1 MEKEHSGCGC
11 IIGLLV
17 AAWILM
23 VMFDENS
30 HFGAKYGT
38 LGEITYWTVIIIA
51 CIVIVGSWWLSRK

>member
-11 IIGLLV
+11 IIGLLIV
-17 AAWILM
+17 AWILM

-38 LGEITYWTVIIIA
+38 LGEITYWTVMAIA
-51 CIVIVGSWWLSRK
+51 CIIIIGLLWLDRK